1 MNSKL
6 AVLIIAGALAGCG
19 GSNDGI
25 DTASSVSAEVRNKI
39 ALCSAG
45 IGRSVGVG
53 LEAKI
58 GKDLSEGGKISATL
72 ENELRGL
79 FITVEGQQ
87 PTAEAV
93 QLHKSYVDC
102 LNRQ

>member
-6 AVLIIAGALAGCG
+6 GLLIISGVLAGCG
-19 GSNDGI
+19 GSNDGV
-25 DTASSVSAEVRNKI
+25 DTAGSISAEVRNKI

-45 IGRSVGVG
+45 IGRSIGVG

-58 GKDLSEGGKISATL
+58 GKDLSEGGKISTSL

-87 PTAEAV
+87 PTAESV
-93 QLHKSYVDC
+93 QLHKSYVTC
-102 LNRQ
+102 LNSQ